1 MVGAGKSRKQGTLL
15 PGEGRH
21 VRGER
26 TRRRAGPHGREQ
38 ASRQRGRDDAAEGGE
53 DTVLISPPEERP
65 NGRFV
70 QILLS
75 QKSLSA

>member
-1 MVGAGKSRKQGTLL
+1 MGKKGVELAYRQ
-15 PGEGRH
+15 
-21 VRGER
+21 VRV
-26 TRRRAGPHGREQ
+26 REQ

-53 DTVLISPPEERP
+53 ATVLISPPEERP